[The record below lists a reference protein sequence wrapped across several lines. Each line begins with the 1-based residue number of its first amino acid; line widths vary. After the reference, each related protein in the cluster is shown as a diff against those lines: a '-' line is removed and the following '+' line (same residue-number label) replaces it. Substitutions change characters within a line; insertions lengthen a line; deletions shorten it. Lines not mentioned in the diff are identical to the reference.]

1 MINRILSEPELA
13 AHIEDLAGCEARR
26 DVAERLAADAYADGV
41 RTIAELDARWPEDAP
56 FFSCYAAAADEID
69 AEADEAIPLCADCA
83 DAVGG
88 ACAGPDCDWRPAVPG
103 ESCGAADCR
112 RAGAPLLYWRS
123 ADGQVDLYGGEY
135 AADIDRDAEAES
147 FRLDLLAQ
155 CGSDAERAS
164 IIAGRVEWVAS

>member
-69 AEADEAIPLCADCA
+69 GASGIADCITCKGSGVARRSWGADWSDEACWCLSAR
-83 DAVGG
+83 G
-88 ACAGPDCDWRPAVPG
+88 A
-103 ESCGAADCR
+103 S
-112 RAGAPLLYWRS
+112 
-123 ADGQVDLYGGEY
+123 
-135 AADIDRDAEAES
+135 
-147 FRLDLLAQ
+147 
-155 CGSDAERAS
+155 
-164 IIAGRVEWVAS
+164 